1 MPYPQD
7 ENGNPIPPSPE
18 ELEKREWERGK
29 LLLELHIKDT
39 KEDQLGSL
47 LNELDHMDAL

>member
-1 MPYPQD
+1 MPCPQD
-7 ENGNPIPPSPE
+7 ENGNAIPPSPE

-39 KEDQLGSL
+39 KDQLGYFL
-47 LNELDHMDAL
+47 TELDHMDAL